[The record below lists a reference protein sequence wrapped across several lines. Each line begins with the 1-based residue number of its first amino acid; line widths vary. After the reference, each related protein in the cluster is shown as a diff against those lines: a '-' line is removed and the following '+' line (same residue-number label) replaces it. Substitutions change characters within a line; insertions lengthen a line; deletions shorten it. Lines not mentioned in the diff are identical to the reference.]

1 VTGAAGSGNAQSDHH
16 LTQEEHAPKW
26 RFVLLILFCVFGIGV
41 FTALGIWQVERRT
54 WKLAL
59 IDRVESRVHA
69 SPVAPPGPAQ
79 WPSVTRADDEY
90 RAVRVTGRF
99 ANDRE
104 TLVEASTALGMGFWV
119 LTPFETRDG
128 FTVLINRGFVPR
140 DRRDPATREAGQI
153 AGETTVT
160 GLLRMTEPKGAF
172 LRTNDPAV
180 ERWYSRDVGAIAK
193 ARGLVN
199 IAPYFIDAGPA
210 PNPGGLPVGGLTVV
224 SFYNNHLVYAVT
236 WFALAVMLAAALF
249 RVVLERYR
257 HG

>member
-26 RFVLLILFCVFGIGV
+26 RFVLLIVFCVFGIGV
-41 FTALGIWQVERRT
+41 FTALGIWQVERRA

-69 SPVAPPGPAQ
+69 SPVAPPGPSK
-79 WPSVTRADDEY
+79 WPSVTRAGDEY
-90 RAVRVTGRF
+90 RAVQVTGRF

-140 DRRDPATREAGQI
+140 DRRGPATREGGQI

-172 LRTNDPAV
+172 LRANDPAV
-180 ERWYSRDVGAIAK
+180 ERWYSRDVDTIAK
-193 ARGLVN
+193 ARGLVHV
-199 IAPYFIDAGPA
+199 APYFIDAGPA
-210 PNPGGLPVGGLTVV
+210 PNSGGLPVGGLTVV

-236 WFALAVMLAAALF
+236 WFALAVMLAAALV
-249 RVVLERYR
+249 RVVLGRR
-257 HG
+257 GHG